1 MITPMN
7 TYAFPTTTDVATSV
21 TKIAVDLKNRCY
33 SALISPIIASICE
46 YRQYRRADIGFLFE
60 QRIIPY
66 HSLLAGLTAKS
77 YYYFRLGVICA
88 VDCSYSRHV
97 VGDSAIV
104 ALLLITDYEGFH
116 LLNWQMLKDLSFI
129 VNDDLLGQILSLSE
143 RDYNVLQETARRAV
157 IEA

>member
-1 MITPMN
+1 MDAHI
-7 TYAFPTTTDVATSV
+7 FPTTTTDVATSV

-33 SALISPIIASICE
+33 SALIPPILAAICE

-77 YYYFRLGVICA
+77 YYNFRLGVICA
-88 VDCSYSRHV
+88 VDCAHSRHI

-129 VNDDLLGQILSLSE
+129 MKDDLLGQILSLSE
-143 RDYNVLQETARRAV
+143 SEYKALRKIARNAI

>member
-1 MITPMN
+1 MN
-7 TYAFPTTTDVATSV
+7 TYAFPTTTTNVVSDVTR
-21 TKIAVDLKNRCY
+21 IASDLKNRCN
-33 SALISPIIASICE
+33 SALIPPIIAAICE

-60 QRIIPY
+60 QRIVPY

-88 VDCSYSRHV
+88 VDCSHSRHV

-129 VNDDLLGQILSLSE
+129 MKDDLLGQILSLSE
-143 RDYNVLQETARRAV
+143 SEYKALRKIARNAI